1 MTNPFGSVLT
11 AMITPFSPDG
21 SVDYGCAAR
30 LAVHLAD
37 NGSDGVLLTGTTGES
52 PTLSGDEKA
61 ALYATVAEAVGG
73 RAAVVAGTGTYDT
86 RYSVDMS
93 RRAEAA
99 GADGIMAVTPYYS
112 RPPQRGL
119 IAHFRAVADATDLP
133 LIVYNIPGRT
143 ARLIEVETLAEI
155 ARHPQVAAV
164 KDAVEDVEF
173 TRVSRE
179 ALPDD
184 VVIYSGTDSVTL
196 PLMEVGAAGVI
207 SVASH
212 FAGRRIKDMV
222 EAFAAG
228 DRAEAQRLHEGLM
241 PLFEACFIETNPI
254 PTRAGL
260 TELWE
265 PVGDPRPPLVAAYDS
280 TRRAVV
286 AAAGL
291 AQAL

>member
-11 AMITPFSPDG
+11 AMITPFTPDG
-21 SVDYGCAAR
+21 SVDYGRAAR
-30 LAVHLAD
+30 LAAYLAD
-37 NGSDGVLLTGTTGES
+37 NGSDGLVVTGTTGES
-52 PTLSGDEKA
+52 PTLSDDEKL
-61 ALYATVAEAVGG
+61 ALYATVAEAVGS

-86 RYSVDMS
+86 RHSVELS
-93 RRAEAA
+93 RRAAAA

-119 IAHFRAVADATDLP
+119 AAHFLAVADATDLP
-133 LIVYNIPGRT
+133 LIVYNIPGRS
-143 ARLIEVETLAEI
+143 ARLIEVDTLAEI
-155 ARHPQVAAV
+155 ARHPRVVAV

-173 TRVSRE
+173 TRASRE

-184 VVIYSGTDSVTL
+184 VVIFSGTDSVTL
-196 PLMEVGAAGVI
+196 PLMEVGAVGVI

-212 FAGRRIKDMV
+212 FAGRQIKAMV

-241 PLFEACFIETNPI
+241 PIFQACFIEPNPM

-265 PVGDPRPPLVAAYDS
+265 PVGDPRLPLVAADDS
-280 TRRAVV
+280 TREAVV
-286 AAAGL
+286 AAVGL

>member
-11 AMITPFSPDG
+11 AMITPFTPDG
-21 SVDYGCAAR
+21 SVDYGRAAR
-30 LAVHLAD
+30 LAAYLAD
-37 NGSDGVLLTGTTGES
+37 NGSDGLVVTGTTGES
-52 PTLSGDEKA
+52 PTLSDDEKL
-61 ALYATVAEAVGG
+61 ALYATVAEAVGS

-86 RYSVDMS
+86 RHSAELS
-93 RRAEAA
+93 RRAAAA

-119 IAHFRAVADATDLP
+119 AAHFLAVADATDLP
-133 LIVYNIPGRT
+133 LIVYNIPGRS
-143 ARLIEVETLAEI
+143 ARLIEVDTLAEI
-155 ARHPQVAAV
+155 ARHPRVAAI

-173 TRVSRE
+173 TRASRE

-184 VVIYSGTDSVTL
+184 VVIFSGTDSVTL
-196 PLMEVGAAGVI
+196 PLMEVGAVGVI

-212 FAGRRIKDMV
+212 FAGRQIKAMV

-241 PLFEACFIETNPI
+241 PIFQACFIEPNPM

-265 PVGDPRPPLVAAYDS
+265 PVGDPRLPLVAADDS
-280 TRRAVV
+280 TREAVV
-286 AAAGL
+286 AAVGL

>member
-1 MTNPFGSVLT
+1 MTNPFGTVLT
-11 AMITPFSPDG
+11 AMITPFAPDG
-21 SVDYGCAAR
+21 SVDYERAAR

-37 NGSDGVLLTGTTGES
+37 NGSDGLVVTGTTGES
-52 PTLSGDEKA
+52 PTLSDDEKL
-61 ALYATVAEAVGG
+61 ALYATVAEAVGN

-86 RYSVDMS
+86 RHSVEMS
-93 RRAEAA
+93 RRAAAA
-99 GADGIMAVTPYYS
+99 GADAIMAVTPYYS

-119 IAHFRAVADATDLP
+119 AAHFRAVADATDLP
-133 LIVYNIPGRT
+133 LIVYNIPGRA

-173 TRVSRE
+173 TRASRE
-179 ALPDD
+179 AMPDD
-184 VVIYSGTDSVTL
+184 IVIFSGTDSVTL

-212 FAGRRIKDMV
+212 FAGRQIKAMV

-241 PLFEACFIETNPI
+241 PIFEACFIEPNPM

-265 PVGDPRPPLVAAYDS
+265 PVGDPRLPLAAADDS
-280 TRRAVV
+280 TREAVV
-286 AAAGL
+286 AAVGL

>member
-11 AMITPFSPDG
+11 AMITPFTPDG
-21 SVDYGCAAR
+21 SVDYGRAAR
-30 LAVHLAD
+30 LAAYLAD
-37 NGSDGVLLTGTTGES
+37 NGSDGLVVTGTTGES
-52 PTLSGDEKA
+52 PTLSDDEKL
-61 ALYATVAEAVGG
+61 ALYATVAEAVGS
-73 RAAVVAGTGTYDT
+73 RATVVAGTGTYDT
-86 RYSVDMS
+86 RHSAELS
-93 RRAEAA
+93 RRAAAA

-119 IAHFRAVADATDLP
+119 AAHFLAVADATDLP
-133 LIVYNIPGRT
+133 LIVYNIPGRS
-143 ARLIEVETLAEI
+143 ARLIEVDTLAEI
-155 ARHPQVAAV
+155 ARHPRVAAI

-173 TRVSRE
+173 TRASRE

-184 VVIYSGTDSVTL
+184 VVIFSGTDSVTL
-196 PLMEVGAAGVI
+196 PLMEVGAVGVI

-212 FAGRRIKDMV
+212 FAGRQIKAMV

-241 PLFEACFIETNPI
+241 PIFQACFIEPNPM

-265 PVGDPRPPLVAAYDS
+265 PVGDPRLPLVAADDS
-280 TRRAVV
+280 TREAVV
-286 AAAGL
+286 AAVGL

>member
-1 MTNPFGSVLT
+1 MTNPFGTVLT
-11 AMITPFSPDG
+11 AMITPFAPDG
-21 SVDYGCAAR
+21 SVDYERAAR

-37 NGSDGVLLTGTTGES
+37 NGSDGLVVTGTTGES
-52 PTLSGDEKA
+52 PTLSDDEKL
-61 ALYATVAEAVGG
+61 ALYATVAEAVGN

-86 RYSVDMS
+86 RHSVEMS
-93 RRAEAA
+93 RRAAAA
-99 GADGIMAVTPYYS
+99 GADAIMAVTPYYS

-119 IAHFRAVADATDLP
+119 AAHFRAVADATDLP
-133 LIVYNIPGRT
+133 LIVYNIPGRA

-155 ARHPQVAAV
+155 ARHPRVAAI
-164 KDAVEDVEF
+164 KDAVEDAEF
-173 TRVSRE
+173 TRASRE
-179 ALPDD
+179 AMPDD
-184 VVIYSGTDSVTL
+184 IVIFSGTDSVTL
-196 PLMEVGAAGVI
+196 PLMEVGAIGVI

-212 FAGRRIKDMV
+212 FAGRQIKAMV

-241 PLFEACFIETNPI
+241 PIFEACFIEPNPM

-265 PVGDPRPPLVAAYDS
+265 PVGDPRLPLAAADDS
-280 TRRAVV
+280 TREAVV
-286 AAAGL
+286 AAVGL

>member
-11 AMITPFSPDG
+11 AMITPFTPDG
-21 SVDYGCAAR
+21 SVDYGRAAR
-30 LAVHLAD
+30 LAAYLSD
-37 NGSDGVLLTGTTGES
+37 NGSDGLVVTGTTGES
-52 PTLSGDEKA
+52 PTLSDDEKL
-61 ALYATVAEAVGG
+61 ALYATVAEAVGS

-86 RYSVDMS
+86 RHSAELS
-93 RRAEAA
+93 RRAAAA

-119 IAHFRAVADATDLP
+119 AAHFLAVADATDLP
-133 LIVYNIPGRT
+133 LIVYNIPGRS
-143 ARLIEVETLAEI
+143 ARLIEVDTLAEI
-155 ARHPQVAAV
+155 ARHPRVAAI

-173 TRVSRE
+173 TRASRE

-184 VVIYSGTDSVTL
+184 VVIFSGTDSVTL
-196 PLMEVGAAGVI
+196 PLMEVGAVGVI

-212 FAGRRIKDMV
+212 FAGRQIKAMV
-222 EAFAAG
+222 EAFATG

-241 PLFEACFIETNPI
+241 PIFQACFIEPNPM

-265 PVGDPRPPLVAAYDS
+265 PVGDPRLPLVAADDS
-280 TRRAVV
+280 TREAVV
-286 AAAGL
+286 AAVGL